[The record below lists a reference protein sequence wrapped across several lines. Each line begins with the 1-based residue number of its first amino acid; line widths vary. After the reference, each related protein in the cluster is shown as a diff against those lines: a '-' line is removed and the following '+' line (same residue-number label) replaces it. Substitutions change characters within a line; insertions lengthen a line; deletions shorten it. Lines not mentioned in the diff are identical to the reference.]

1 VVPLSRLLS
10 SPAEHEMRWL
20 RVEEPSAVAACRA
33 AAMTMARRLEFPA
46 KRADRLALAVTEAA
60 SNLHKHANEGS
71 VLLRISHDADPP
83 GIELVTI
90 DAGPGVPDVRAA
102 LRDGHSTSG
111 TLGVGLGSI
120 SRQADFCDIYSAAG
134 RGTSLVARFWPE
146 PRCAPGIRWA
156 GLTRPII
163 GEVECGDVYGA
174 VRAGDTLTAAL
185 CDGLGH
191 GPLAAEAAREALAAV
206 FEEPASEPAAMLERA
221 HRRMGKTRGGALA
234 VVQIDGPAVR
244 FAGLGNVAAWI
255 LAPDSR
261 SGMASIPGI
270 AGHQARRLRQFEYV
284 LPPDGII
291 VMHSDG
297 LTSRWDIGALPGLA
311 GRDPLITAAALLAEA
326 GRHRDDAS
334 VLVLKP

>member
-1 VVPLSRLLS
+1 
-10 SPAEHEMRWL
+10 M
-20 RVEEPSAVAACRA
+20 
-33 AAMTMARRLEFPA
+33 
-46 KRADRLALAVTEAA
+46 
-60 SNLHKHANEGS
+60 
-71 VLLRISHDADPP
+71 
-83 GIELVTI
+83 
-90 DAGPGVPDVRAA
+90 
-102 LRDGHSTSG
+102 
-111 TLGVGLGSI
+111 
-120 SRQADFCDIYSAAG
+120 
-134 RGTSLVARFWPE
+134 
-146 PRCAPGIRWA
+146 A

-163 GEVECGDVYGA
+163 GEVECGDAYGA
-174 VRAGDTLTAAL
+174 IRAGGALTAAL

-191 GPLAAEAAREALAAV
+191 GPLAAEASREALAAV

-234 VVQIDGPAVR
+234 VVQINGSAVQ

-255 LAPDSR
+255 VGPDSR

-270 AGHQARRLRQFEYV
+270 AGHQARRIRQFGYA
-284 LPPDGII
+284 LPPGGII

-326 GRHRDDAS
+326 GRHRDDAG